1 MYDLVRVENLAKE
14 YPGFALDR
22 VSLSV
27 PAGCVTGFIGS
38 NGAGKTTTIKA
49 ILGLIRP
56 SAGNVALFGELVC
69 GFTEAEDLSTDS
81 KNMANENGAAA
92 TGGASSANPATAPA
106 PASPAGPAPQVHDAA
121 LVRAKARIGVVFD
134 TCPFPSELCVSDV
147 ERVGRFAFPTWERG
161 VFERYARQFD
171 LDAKKRVKEL
181 SRGMGMKL
189 QLAFALAHAPELLIL
204 DEVTAGL
211 DPMARDEVLDIL
223 RAFMADERRGILM
236 SSHITSDLEKIA
248 DYAVCIDKGRVMFDC
263 AVDAICDIAGVAR
276 CGAEQARAI
285 VESGTFAPG
294 SLRVMAG
301 AYAHEVLVPD
311 RALLSRR
318 FPKVACER
326 VGIEDYMRLMLKGEA
341 R

>member
-1 MYDLVRVENLAKE
+1 MYDLVRVENLAKA
-14 YPGFALDR
+14 YPGFTLDH

-38 NGAGKTTTIKA
+38 NGAGKTTTIKT

-56 SAGNVALFGELVC
+56 SAGNVALFGEPVC
-69 GFTEAEDLSTDS
+69 GFEEGGELSTDQ
-81 KNMANENGAAA
+81 KNVAN
-92 TGGASSANPATAPA
+92 ASSA
-106 PASPAGPAPQVHDAA
+106 PQIHEAA

-134 TCPFPSELCVSDV
+134 ACPFPSESLVSDV
-147 ERVGRFAFPTWERG
+147 ERIGRFAFPTWDRG
-161 VFERYARQFD
+161 LFEQYARQFD
-171 LDAKKRVKEL
+171 LGAKKRVKEL

-223 RAFMADERRGILM
+223 RGFMTDERRGILL

-248 DYAVCIDKGRVMFDC
+248 DYVVCIDAGRVMFDC
-263 AVDAICDIAGVAR
+263 TVDVICDVAGVAR

-285 VESGTFAPG
+285 VESGAFAPG

-326 VGIEDYMRLMLKGEA
+326 VSIDDYMRLMLKGEA